1 MELLMRK
8 SVYENLST
16 FVQSAPVPALTDLQ
30 NNIFLFSNPGWNGEG
45 TIASTISK
53 NLSQQTS
60 QLAYEQIIDKNLTTL
75 STGNTGVYDDSIQGL
90 LFVPDITSV
99 PSCDVQQYD
108 TIPRNV
114 TRRKDLPPANFNLI
128 AIAPWFSS
136 DCTQAYLN
144 SALQGPV
151 KAFIFYKPNNS
162 TNKPQ
167 EGDSP
172 VWNVGDGGAWRSNR
186 HFPIFAIPGREGQKI
201 IKQLSLYSGAISQIP
216 HGKEISQLY
225 NIHWTAYLRIWTKL
239 TLDRPSTPPATWA
252 FILIVIGALLSVIL
266 VVSLTMHF
274 IQRRNRTL
282 LKKRVQ
288 SGEVDLEAMGIKRV
302 TVPASHVRQFP
313 LFTYNAEPDLLDMPS
328 SPRSRT
334 TQSTSTRNTRRKRR
348 RDNSSTT
355 SDAVPPTAPSVR
367 SVRSKRSTLMGVGGT
382 TATNYQ
388 PNCHICL
395 ARFEHR
401 CTIIRELPC
410 GHIFH
415 TECIDEFLIQNSSLC
430 PTCKHCMLPR
440 GYSPRITNGMVRRER
455 ALRRLRER
463 VDLEEYSIISGDTKL
478 KTWGKKLFSSSHSD
492 SPPSSQLDNVPMK
505 LLAISKKE
513 SDVVGPRDLSGLD
526 IGSRVSTSPE
536 CSVDLTIPDPTDAAT
551 VPPVTAKARP
561 QKCKPKA
568 LRVLPTQP
576 EDAELSLKPT
586 APNRRGSPSSFA
598 RERMRQIADNNAPF
612 DDPDGSRSKCESWPI
627 YLYIHQQLH

>member
-1 MELLMRK
+1 MYGSSSLRPF
-8 SVYENLST
+8 ST
-16 FVQSAPVPALTDLQ
+16 
-30 NNIFLFSNPGWNGEG
+30 FLFSNPGWNGEG

-60 QLAYEQIIDKNLTTL
+60 QLAYEQTIDKNLTTL
-75 STGNTGVYDDSIQGL
+75 STGNTGVYDSSIQGL

-108 TIPRNV
+108 SIPRNV
-114 TRRKDLPPANFNLI
+114 TRRRDLPPANFNLI

-172 VWNVGDGGAWRSNR
+172 VWNVGDGGAWRSNH

-201 IKQLSLYSGAISQIP
+201 IKQLSLYSGTLTDVP
-216 HGKEISQLY
+216 HGREIRQLY

-239 TLDRPSTPPATWA
+239 TLDRPSNPPATWA
-252 FILIVIGALLSVIL
+252 FILIVIGALLFVIF

-274 IQRRNRTL
+274 IQRRNRNSL
-282 LKKRVQ
+282 RRRVQ

-302 TVPASHVRQFP
+302 TVPASHVTQFP
-313 LFTYNAEPDLLDMPS
+313 LFTYNAEPDLLDTPS
-328 SPRSRT
+328 SPHSRST
-334 TQSTSTRNTRRKRR
+334 LSTGSKKTRRKKRR
-348 RDNSSTT
+348 ENDHTA

-367 SVRSKRSTLMGVGGT
+367 SIRSKRSTLMGVGGT
-382 TATNYQ
+382 IATNYQ

-395 ARFEHR
+395 ATFEHR
-401 CTIIRELPC
+401 LTIIRELPC

-463 VDLEEYSIISGDTKL
+463 VDLEEFSIEDGDTKL

-492 SPPSSQLDNVPMK
+492 SPLSSQSDNIPMK
-505 LLAISKKE
+505 TLTSPKRETDA
-513 SDVVGPRDLSGLD
+513 VGRGKLTEMDN
-526 IGSRVSTSPE
+526 GSHPSTSPDR
-536 CSVDLTIPDPTDAAT
+536 SSDSATPDSADV
-551 VPPVTAKARP
+551 VPVSPATAKAR
-561 QKCKPKA
+561 QRKLKPKA

-576 EDAELSLKPT
+576 EDAELSMNPT

-612 DDPDGSRSKCESWPI
+612 DDPDPSRSKCELALDGRSHHTLISNLPSRSC
-627 YLYIHQQLH
+627 